1 MLKSLHISN
10 YALIDTLD
18 ISFENGMTV
27 LTGETGAGKS
37 IIIGALSL
45 ILGQRADTK
54 AIKTDAEK
62 CIIEA
67 EFSINEYSFLK
78 SFFQNN
84 ELDYDETNCF
94 IRREITNSGKSRA
107 FVNDTPVSL
116 NVVKE
121 LTSQLIDIHSQ
132 HENLLISNENYQ
144 LEMVDAIAG
153 NKDILSDYQH
163 IYQEWIRK
171 KNELKSVKDDA
182 AKQTREADYI
192 QFQYG
197 QLNDAKLVVDE
208 QEELENE
215 IDLLNHA
222 EEIKTE
228 LTKSSALLN
237 TDNSILPLLKETLNA
252 IVKIKDYL
260 PKTENWFE
268 RLQSAYIDI
277 KDIAQEI
284 GVAAEDIEFNP
295 QRLAEVEAR
304 LNELYGLQKK
314 YKVATVKELIEIRNL
329 LGEQLTKI
337 DSFDELI
344 VALTEEISVLEN
356 NLEIAAQSLTES
368 RKKVLNTIEA
378 YLIEQLIALG
388 MPHAKIGV
396 ELTTQAEYLLT
407 GKDMVKILF
416 SANKNRDL
424 QAVEL
429 IASGGEISRLML
441 SIKSLVAKKQGL
453 PTIIFDEIDTGVSGE
468 IAHRM
473 GEIMQNM
480 SETMQ
485 VICITH
491 LPQIAAKGKTHY
503 KVYKDESLHQTLTHI
518 NLLTQEQ
525 RIEEIAEML
534 SGKNP
539 SQAARQNAIELLG
552 KS

>member
-163 IYQEWIRK
+163 IYQEWIRR

-197 QLNDAKLVVDE
+197 QLIDAKLVVEE

-237 TDNSILPLLKETLNA
+237 ADNSILPLLKETLNA

-344 VALTEEISVLEN
+344 VSLTEEISVLEN

-396 ELTTQAEYLLT
+396 ELITQAEYLLT

-503 KVYKDESLHQTLTHI
+503 KVYKDESSHQTSTHI

-539 SQAARQNAIELLG
+539 SQAARQNAIELLE